1 MDNFQTKELLMAKTI
16 LLLILLC
23 AGIFLLLGGATW
35 GNFGGRGHNY
45 MSGDHQNYSDNLR
58 PGR

>member
-1 MDNFQTKELLMAKTI
+1 MAKTI

-35 GNFGGRGHNY
+35 GNFGSRGHNY